1 MGLNCKL
8 VIDYV
13 IEASLK
19 SKNCDKILIVADE
32 EYIEYSR
39 YLKSRKFDMA
49 PNGNERYDS
58 INNGFEYI
66 KNNYDCDKIIIVD
79 AVAPFLYPE
88 LIDDYFDKLDGYDA
102 VITTQKIT
110 GALGNYSYDPL
121 DREDYYITQSPEAF
135 KFKMI
140 YENFNHNSKS

>member
-79 AVAPFLYPE
+79 AVAPFLYP
-88 LIDDYFDKLDGYDA
+88 
-102 VITTQKIT
+102 
-110 GALGNYSYDPL
+110 
-121 DREDYYITQSPEAF
+121 
-135 KFKMI
+135 
-140 YENFNHNSKS
+140 